1 MKVYAVVEC
10 DFQTRDSVVKSV
22 FSNKKKAMDLAKFCA
37 NERVKRY
44 SQTRVIEELDD
55 RYIVRYKEE
64 GDNKELNDCE
74 IVVIYYVAEKPVIN

>member
-1 MKVYAVVEC
+1 MKVYVVVEC
-10 DFQTRDSVVKSV
+10 DFKVRDSVVKSV
-22 FSNKKKAMDLAKFCA
+22 FSTKKKAMDLAKCCA

-74 IVVIYYVAEKPVIN
+74 ILAIYYVAEKLVID